1 MFSQLKIPFAENI
14 PSIDDEVFSPGQLTL
29 ESDDDLTVRTAGG
42 ESDKANVDVNDSS
55 SSQETS
61 DQSDR
66 WGDTLVFTLDNN
78 TLGWFTNNTPKLNT
92 LFS

>member
-1 MFSQLKIPFAENI
+1 M
-14 PSIDDEVFSPGQLTL
+14 
-29 ESDDDLTVRTAGG
+29 TVIAAGG
-42 ESDKANVDVNDSS
+42 ESDKANVDVND

-78 TLGWFTNNTPKLNT
+78 TLGWFTNNIPKLNT